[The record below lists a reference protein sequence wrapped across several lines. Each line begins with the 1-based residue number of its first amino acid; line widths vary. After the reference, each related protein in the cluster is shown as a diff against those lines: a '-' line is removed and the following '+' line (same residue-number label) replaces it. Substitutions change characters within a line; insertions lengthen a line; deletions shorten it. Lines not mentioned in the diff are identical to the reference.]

1 MSTPRAKYRK
11 TPRKF
16 SEATEVGHHMSQA
29 SQATFATTLIEAA
42 RSKYSYSL
50 KRWNPFDAWQ
60 DHVRKSAPS
69 VGSAFAPRADR
80 DLRRAVIT
88 G

>member
-1 MSTPRAKYRK
+1 MSSNFDKPSTALEQ
-11 TPRKF
+11 T
-16 SEATEVGHHMSQA
+16 
-29 SQATFATTLIEAA
+29 

-60 DHVRKSAPS
+60 EHIRKSADS
-69 VGSAFAPRADR
+69 VGNAFSARPDR
-80 DLRRAVIT
+80 DLRRVVVA

>member
-1 MSTPRAKYRK
+1 MSSNQLPTAFK
-11 TPRKF
+11 
-16 SEATEVGHHMSQA
+16 AT
-29 SQATFATTLIEAA
+29 

-60 DHVRKSAPS
+60 EHIRKSAVS
-69 VGSAFAPRADR
+69 VGSAFGARPDR
-80 DLRRAVIT
+80 DLRRAVVA